1 MTTTTDATQP
11 IWQQP
16 SWSGSDTGQGRERTW
31 EGYEEWEQRARARR
45 DALAAVGIKHC
56 GMTSEIDSMPQ
67 DSEQPLDLNSL
78 LEMVQAMEPSQDR
91 PMNVYR
97 LLAECIDTAERPEF
111 VIDDRE
117 QERIRRLVEGGFRS
131 DIIEQRIANLK
142 RRQNVFDLDT
152 RHQEAIET
160 YDATIAD
167 AERTIARARKKWL
180 SMSGTKAAE
189 GLRGTTSKLDS
200 ELSRYK
206 DLVHTALQENFGLT
220 KTGQVV
226 DLVAVVVG
234 MRTEQSV
241 LDCRV
246 SNISLRKEGQFIGGR
261 VAALNDEMDTWEK
274 IIEDELRQLVR
285 DGKIMQEQP

>member
-1 MTTTTDATQP
+1 MTTTTEATQP

-111 VIDDRE
+111 VLDDKE
-117 QERIRRLVEGGFRS
+117 QGRIRQLTEAGFRS
-131 DIIEQRIANLK
+131 EIIEQRIANLK

-152 RHQEAIET
+152 RHHEAIEA

-167 AERTIARARKKWL
+167 AERTIVRAGKKLL
-180 SMSGTKAAE
+180 SMTGTRAAE
-189 GLRGTTSKLDS
+189 GLRGSVSKLSS

-206 DLVHTALQENFGLT
+206 DLVHTALREDFGLA
-220 KTGQVV
+220 KTGEVV
-226 DLVAVVVG
+226 DLTAVAVG
-234 MRTEQSV
+234 MRTEQSM

-246 SNISLRKEGQFIGGR
+246 GGISLWEEGQSVGER
-261 VAALNDEMDTWEK
+261 VAALNDEMDAWEK